1 MNSPDKV
8 KILLAETSPVLMSGL
23 TGILSQ
29 FNDFNIVER
38 ITDYRFLQ
46 DALRKHSP
54 DVLIASPMIL
64 PDTYRRNDIRQ
75 SLSLPAKVRMAAI
88 CPMMPEESFTG
99 QFDFMISLYDTPSS
113 IARKIR
119 RSLESKADDDR
130 RPEGNE
136 LSEREKEILV
146 AVAKGK
152 TNKEIA
158 DEFSISV
165 YTVITHRKNISQKT
179 GIKTIAGL
187 TVYAMLNNLISID
200 EL

>member
-8 KILLAETSPVLMSGL
+8 KILLAETSPILMSGL
-23 TGILSQ
+23 TGIISQ
-29 FNDFNIVER
+29 FKDFNIVER
-38 ITDYRFLQ
+38 ITDYRFLH
-46 DALRKHSP
+46 DAISKHKP
-54 DVLIASPMIL
+54 DIMIASPMIL
-64 PDTYRRNDIRQ
+64 PDNYRRNDIRQ
-75 SLSLPAKVRMAAI
+75 SLSIPSRMRIAAI
-88 CPMMPEESFTG
+88 CPMMPEESFIS

-119 RSLESKADDDR
+119 KSLESKTDDDR

-146 AVAKGK
+146 AVARGK

-158 DEFSISV
+158 DEFSISI

-179 GIKTIAGL
+179 GIKSIAGL
-187 TVYAMLNNLISID
+187 TVYAMLNNLISMD
-200 EL
+200 EI